1 VARGNR
7 ALGRTRSA
15 PGEGAAAPPSS
26 GGGPAGNTRI
36 EWKVTVTD
44 EQLHRKVEGLE
55 EELSALRGELG
66 KLVEAALQGARDAQA
81 ETGYTVGD
89 VPPGGEADVGD
100 ADAAGASTA
109 SPGGESRAQAVH
121 DEVERDVET
130 AVRVGKRALQELNEA
145 ARRHPT
151 GSLAAAFVAGLV
163 LSRLLG
169 LGHRE

>member
-1 VARGNR
+1 
-7 ALGRTRSA
+7 
-15 PGEGAAAPPSS
+15 
-26 GGGPAGNTRI
+26 
-36 EWKVTVTD
+36 VTVTD

-55 EELSALRGELG
+55 EELRELG
-66 KLVEAALQGARDAQA
+66 KLVEAALAGARDARTGTGSA
-81 ETGYTVGD
+81 EGGVTPHGGGD
-89 VPPGGEADVGD
+89 D
-100 ADAAGASTA
+100 ADADAEGADAGGASSA
-109 SPGGESRAQAVH
+109 SPGAKARAQAVH

-130 AVRVGKRALQELNEA
+130 AVRVGKRALHELNEA